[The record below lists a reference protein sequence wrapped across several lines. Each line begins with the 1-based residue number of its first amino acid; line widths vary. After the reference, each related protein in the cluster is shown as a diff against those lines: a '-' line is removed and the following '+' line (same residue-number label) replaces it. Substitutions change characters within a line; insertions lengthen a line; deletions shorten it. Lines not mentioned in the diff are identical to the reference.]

1 MELNSKI
8 FQMKNTL
15 KKMKSELKSIQNKK
29 SNYSFQG
36 YNTERLYNLY
46 SNDEFNINK
55 KKFNK
60 ISLQK
65 KIVHNELKS
74 IFNSNKKNQN
84 GNLKLQNIIQAT
96 NIKETNIKETSFYNN
111 DLIAFTNI
119 NNEEYSN
126 RDNNNSNY
134 INFKKNISSKNINS
148 HRSYNS
154 FDYIK
159 KNESNLD
166 CDYNTERKTNR
177 NYKTY
182 YEIIYN
188 ELKNKSN
195 NKNNNDK
202 LNSKNN
208 NNNNKISKEIKNIL
222 NNYDLKEIIYKSNA
236 FEKNSSRLIQNYKKQ
251 YGTYNNNI
259 EDFYYYL
266 KQKIG
271 RDYYY
276 KKELNLYRQLYEKL
290 IKITDKKDIEE
301 IKLLIN
307 IQSKDKKNENYMKK
321 INKILNNL

>member
-15 KKMKSELKSIQNKK
+15 KKMKSELKSIQDKK

-55 KKFNK
+55 KKLNK

-84 GNLKLQNIIQAT
+84 GNIKFQKINQAT
-96 NIKETNIKETSFYNN
+96 NINDTSFYNN
-111 DLIAFTNI
+111 DLISFTNF
-119 NNEEYSN
+119 NDDDYSN
-126 RDNNNSNY
+126 RDKNNSNY

-182 YEIIYN
+182 YEIINN

-222 NNYDLKEIIYKSNA
+222 NNYDLKEVLYKSNA

-251 YGTYNNNI
+251 YGTFNNNI
-259 EDFYYYL
+259 EDFYFYL

-301 IKLLIN
+301 IKILIN

-321 INKILNNL
+321 IKKILNNT

>member
-8 FQMKNTL
+8 FKMKNTL

-36 YNTERLYNLY
+36 YNTERLHNLY

-55 KKFNK
+55 KKLNK

-65 KIVHNELKS
+65 RITHNELKS
-74 IFNSNKKNQN
+74 IFDSNKKNKN
-84 GNLKLQNIIQAT
+84 ANLKFQNLNQ
-96 NIKETNIKETSFYNN
+96 ETNIKDNSFYNN
-111 DLIAFTNI
+111 DLISFTNI
-119 NNEEYSN
+119 NDDDYYSN
-126 RDNNNSNY
+126 RDKNNSNY

-154 FDYIK
+154 YDYNRK
-159 KNESNLD
+159 KESNLYY
-166 CDYNTERKTNR
+166 DYNTEPKSNR

-182 YEIIYN
+182 YEIINYN
-188 ELKNKSN
+188 LNNKSN

-202 LNSKNN
+202 YTSKNN
-208 NNNNKISKEIKNIL
+208 NQKISKEIKNIL
-222 NNYDLKEIIYKSNA
+222 NNYDLKEILFKSNA
-236 FEKNSSRLIQNYKKQ
+236 FEKNSNLLIQNYKKQ

-301 IKLLIN
+301 IKILIN

-321 INKILNNL
+321 IKKILNNT